1 MTVTKNKTCLVSTCV
16 PEGKKLKF
24 FSKNLCLH
32 EPNTKF
38 SLKNIEKNIFYECL
52 IVIGRS
58 QNT

>member
-38 SLKNIEKNIFYECL
+38 SLKNIEKNIFY
-52 IVIGRS
+52 
-58 QNT
+58 